1 MERQTEK
8 EKEMLMKQKNEQY
21 QAILFENRNKQSKRY
36 EQNINVYD
44 HYRNLYQEKMK
55 KDKEL

>member
-1 MERQTEK
+1 MV
-8 EKEMLMKQKNEQY
+8 LKQQNEEY
-21 QAILFENRNKQSKRY
+21 QASLFENRNKQTKKY
-36 EQNINVYD
+36 EQNINIYN